1 MELRD
6 YLNINFPGLI
16 LKPSLYDQWS
26 KNIHFELAKGLYQ
39 LKGKND
45 ELNPDYFNTVY
56 DQATSLFNNPF
67 SDEDRILL
75 VTNVYQHKDY
85 LKGLFLTNS
94 KKVFILRFF
103 LMWKIRLSIW
113 DECIKR
119 KSNSVR

>member
-6 YLNINFPGLI
+6 YINTNFPGLI
-16 LKPSLYDQWS
+16 LKPSLYDQWNKS
-26 KNIHFELAKGLYQ
+26 IHFDLAKGLYQ
-39 LKGKND
+39 LKDEND

-56 DQATSLFNNPF
+56 DQAISLFNDLF
-67 SDEDRILL
+67 SDEDKILL

-103 LMWKIRLSIW
+103 
-113 DECIKR
+113 
-119 KSNSVR
+119 SNVEN